1 MFFFFLFSSFFLS
14 RTKSGSGSGSGSG
27 SWSGSG
33 SGSESG
39 SASGSGSSGSSSGI
53 PGCTTDE
60 VTAPTECFQKLT
72 DEMTKTPPTKD
83 NICKTYQDYY
93 ACYPSCFC
101 DDATNK
107 DMIDTTEKSMNDA
120 VKAMDGGECTLTCGS
135 DSGSGRG
142 SGSGSG
148 SGSSSGSGEPT
159 MCSIMASMSS
169 DPDKCQGPCMG
180 GASKSA
186 ICEF

>member
-1 MFFFFLFSSFFLS
+1 MLEDSLKTVDDAVKALGGGECTIKYCSS
-14 RTKSGSGSGSGSG
+14 
-27 SWSGSG
+27 
-33 SGSESG
+33 
-39 SASGSGSSGSSSGI
+39 SSSGFNNDCI
-53 PGCTTDE
+53 TDE
-60 VTAPTECFQKLT
+60 VTECAQKIT
-72 DEMTKTPPTKD
+72 DQMAKTPVTKD
-83 NICKTYQDYY
+83 TICKVYQDSY

-107 DMIDTTEKSMNDA
+107 DMIDASLKAADDA
-120 VKAMDGGECTLTCGS
+120 IKDMGGGDCTIKCGS
-135 DSGSGRG
+135 GSGSGRG
-142 SGSGSG
+142 SGSSSGRGSDSG

>member
-1 MFFFFLFSSFFLS
+1 MKSSMIALTLFAAGANAQGCGFDYDCADKI
-14 RTKSGSGSGSGSG
+14 TA
-27 SWSGSG
+27 
-33 SGSESG
+33 ES
-39 SASGSGSSGSSSGI
+39 
-53 PGCTTDE
+53 
-60 VTAPTECFQKLT
+60 
-72 DEMTKTPPTKD
+72 TKTPPTKD
-83 NICKTYQDYY
+83 TICKTYQDYY

-107 DMIDTTEKSMNDA
+107 DMIDTVETAMNDA
-120 VKAMDGGECTLTCGS
+120 VKAMDGGECTFKCGS
-135 DSGSGRG
+135 GSGSGRG